1 MVIMMVYIPLIF
13 WGPLVANNNLVVV
26 WDWNGTLVDDA
37 FIFVDIM
44 NGYLSEFSLPPISLS
59 DYKNNFCFPVIL

>member
-1 MVIMMVYIPLIF
+1 MMAYIPLNF

-59 DYKNNFCFPVIL
+59 DY